1 MGSTIKTN
9 IMETITEK
17 TSKELK
23 ELIVVNNDRHE
34 GYRTASQQTQ
44 DADLKTLFH
53 NYSLQSQQFSNEL
66 QQLLPEHEYSP
77 TAEELNISQRFNRI
91 FRDVKA
97 TLEGKD
103 RKGILSTC
111 EFEEDQTKKAY
122 NNILE
127 KGDGMEYDI
136 LEIIRNQ
143 RFDLQ
148 SAHDKIKTLRDGA

>member
-1 MGSTIKTN
+1 
-9 IMETITEK
+9 METLTEK
-17 TSKELK
+17 TAKELK
-23 ELIVVNNDRHE
+23 ELIIINNDRYE
-34 GYRTASQQTQ
+34 GYKTAVEETH
-44 DADLKTLFH
+44 DTDLKALFH

-66 QQLLPEHEYSP
+66 QHLLPEHEYNP
-77 TAEELNISQRFNRI
+77 APEELNISQKINRI

-127 KGDGMEYDI
+127 KGEGMEYDI
-136 LEIIRNQ
+136 IEIIRNQ

-148 SAHDKIKTLRDGA
+148 SAHDKIKSLRDNA